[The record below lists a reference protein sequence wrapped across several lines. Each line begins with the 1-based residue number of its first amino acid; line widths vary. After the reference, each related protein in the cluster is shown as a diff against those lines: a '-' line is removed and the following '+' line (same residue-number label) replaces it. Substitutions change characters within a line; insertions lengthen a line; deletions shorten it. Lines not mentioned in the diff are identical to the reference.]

1 MKRWTLVTT
10 ATLLAAILSAPGF
23 AANSKCANPVGSVE
37 QRACAMA
44 ASGPDALRHFIEL
57 RGSEHADVEIRK
69 VAVAMLKLLQR
80 ESPSLFADYELKPL
94 ADGSHATH
102 TEHPKV

>member
-44 ASGPDALRHFIEL
+44 ASGPDALRHFIERT
-57 RGSEHADVEIRK
+57 RGIYNLYYWD
-69 VAVAMLKLLQR
+69 
-80 ESPSLFADYELKPL
+80 FAPAER
-94 ADGSHATH
+94 
-102 TEHPKV
+102 